1 MNFSTRIRIYQ
12 WQSRSVSTTRFM
24 LGKDIKGEF
33 HMVSQ
38 FVDCD
43 GLVLLL
49 TNRKVYVFNPPPET
63 P

>member
-1 MNFSTRIRIYQ
+1 MNFATRIRIYQ
-12 WQSRSVSTTRFM
+12 WQPDSVSTTRSM
-24 LGKDIKGEF
+24 IGKDFNGHF
-33 HMVSQ
+33 HAVSQ